1 MTAKETYAAAEP
13 VRCAWVDL
21 RDPVYVRYH
30 DEEWSVPCH
39 DDRKLYE
46 FLILECFQA
55 GLSWAC
61 VLHKREAFRRAYDGF
76 DAEAVANYGDEKIAE
91 LLADPGIIRNR
102 AKILASVRNTRV
114 YLDIRREFGSFDRY
128 IWSFTDRRSVRE
140 PCTLCTVSPLSDT
153 VSKDLRKRGMSF
165 VGSTTVYSYLQ
176 AVGILA
182 AHTEE
187 CFCAGSVAG
196 HG

>member
-1 MTAKETYAAAEP
+1 MAAKEPYAAAEP
-13 VRCAWVDL
+13 VRCARVDL
-21 RDPVYVRYH
+21 RDPFYVSYH

-39 DDRKLYE
+39 DDWKLYE

-76 DAEAVANYGDEKIAE
+76 DAEAVANYGDEKISE

-128 IWSFTDRRSVRE
+128 IWSFADGRSVRE
-140 PCTLCTVSPLSDT
+140 PCTLRTVSPLSDT

-187 CFCAGSVAG
+187 CFRAGSSAASG
-196 HG
+196 